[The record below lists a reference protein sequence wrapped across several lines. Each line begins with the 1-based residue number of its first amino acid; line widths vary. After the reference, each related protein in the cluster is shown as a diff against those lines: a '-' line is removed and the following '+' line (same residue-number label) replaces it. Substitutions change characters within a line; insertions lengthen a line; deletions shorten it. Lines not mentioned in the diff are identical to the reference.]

1 MSTQDRVASD
11 IANNYNCSDGK
22 TDETKAEYVYSGL
35 VNGLTGLV
43 YPAGDSLLDG
53 PKQDLKNLND
63 QLTSTQKMWGEKVE
77 KYKDQL
83 TDQQSQIMDTEF
95 KFIQATQDLNQ
106 EILEDKINEDTLLIQ
121 IIMGILLIIII
132 YLVFL

>member
-11 IANNYNCSDGK
+11 IANYNCSDGK
-22 TDETKAEYVYSGL
+22 TDTGILDYEYSGML
-35 VNGLTGLV
+35 NGFTGLV
-43 YPAGDSLLDG
+43 YPSGDWLLDG

-63 QLTSTQKMWGEKVE
+63 QLTSTQKMWGDKVK